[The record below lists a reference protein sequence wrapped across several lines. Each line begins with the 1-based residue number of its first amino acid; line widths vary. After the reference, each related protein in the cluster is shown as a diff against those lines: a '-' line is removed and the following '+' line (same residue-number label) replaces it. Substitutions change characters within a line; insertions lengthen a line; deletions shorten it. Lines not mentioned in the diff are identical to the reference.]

1 MTKKKKVLHIK
12 KKKVS
17 KEIDLHIRTMLASN
31 LFVIDQRVSG
41 IVAELNEI
49 KMNLMTTQNLLER
62 NKVLK
67 KEEFYE
73 EYKIVSKTLF
83 GSLDRDGKLFGN
95 PVFTLY
101 DVGGSK

>member
-1 MTKKKKVLHIK
+1 MAKKKKVSHVK

-31 LFVIDQRVSG
+31 LFVIDQRVGG

-62 NKVLK
+62 NKFIK
-67 KEEFYE
+67 SEDFYK
-73 EYKIVSKTLF
+73 EYKVVSKELF
-83 GSLDRDGKLFGN
+83 GSLDSDGKLVGN

-101 DVGGSK
+101 DA

>member
-1 MTKKKKVLHIK
+1 MPKKRKSLRVK

-17 KEIDLHIRTMLASN
+17 KEIDLHIKTMLSSS

-49 KMNLMTTQNLLER
+49 KMNLMTTQNLLE
-62 NKVLK
+62 KGEVIK
-67 KEEFYE
+67 KEEFYK
-73 EYKIVSKTLF
+73 EYKAVSKTVF
-83 GSLDRDGKLFGN
+83 GSLDGNGKMVGN

-101 DVGGSK
+101 DA

>member
-1 MTKKKKVLHIK
+1 MAKKKKVLHVK

-17 KEIDLHIRTMLASN
+17 KEIDMHIRTMLSSS

-62 NKVLK
+62 NEVIK
-67 KEEFYE
+67 KEEFYK
-73 EYKIVSKTLF
+73 EYEVVSKTLF
-83 GSLDRDGKLFGN
+83 GSLDNDGKLAGN
-95 PVFTLY
+95 SVFTLY
-101 DVGGSK
+101 DA

>member
-1 MTKKKKVLHIK
+1 MAKKKKILHVK

-17 KEIDLHIRTMLASN
+17 KEIDLHVRAVLASN
-31 LFVIDQRVSG
+31 LFVIDQRVNS

-62 NKVLK
+62 HKMIK
-67 KEEFYE
+67 KDEFYK
-73 EYKIVSKTLF
+73 EYKAVSKKLF
-83 GSLDRDGKLFGN
+83 GSLDMDGKMVGN

-101 DVGGSK
+101 DT

>member
-1 MTKKKKVLHIK
+1 MAKKRKISHVK

-17 KEIDLHIRTMLASN
+17 KEVDLHMKTLLASN
-31 LFVIDQRVSG
+31 LFVIEQRMNG

-62 NKVLK
+62 NKVI
-67 KEEFYE
+67 KESEFYK
-73 EYKIVSKTLF
+73 EYKVVSKSLF
-83 GSLDRDGKLFGN
+83 GSLDRDGKMVGN

-101 DVGGSK
+101 DA